1 MIQTNKGREGGEDK
15 PGAVLSSFTGFL
27 AAALPWKLR
36 NPQSASL
43 MSDDA
48 LVLMETLEK
57 TYLEKEITCCPGS
70 VGRHRPEEHSTCA
83 GKLGEG
89 FKRGGYTG

>member
-27 AAALPWKLR
+27 AAVLPWKLS

-43 MSDDA
+43 MFDDA
-48 LVLMETLEK
+48 LVFDGNFGK
-57 TYLEKEITCCPGS
+57 TYLEKEITWCPSS
-70 VGRHRPEEHSTCA
+70 VATRGRRHIQSVRLH
-83 GKLGEG
+83 
-89 FKRGGYTG
+89 

>member
-1 MIQTNKGREGGEDK
+1 MTQTNKGREGGEDK
-15 PGAVLSSFTGFL
+15 PGAVLPSFTGFL

-43 MSDDA
+43 MSGDA

-57 TYLEKEITCCPGS
+57 HT
-70 VGRHRPEEHSTCA
+70 
-83 GKLGEG
+83 
-89 FKRGGYTG
+89 

>member
-1 MIQTNKGREGGEDK
+1 MIQTNKSHEEGEDK

-43 MSDDA
+43 MSEDA
-48 LVLMETLEK
+48 LVLMEILK
-57 TYLEKEITCCPGS
+57 KHKLEKEITYCPGS
-70 VGRHRPEEHSTCA
+70 VATRGRRNIQSVQVRCMRVLK
-83 GKLGEG
+83 GDM
-89 FKRGGYTG
+89 